1 MNTKGSNKKWTFS
14 NLSKFRYTKH
24 QIPFGFMQ
32 YPYSMGV
39 ITTLTGLVTQWT
51 ERCLIGLVLLVKDFS
66 ACYIILNISTL
77 KFVV

>member
-32 YPYSMGV
+32 YP
-39 ITTLTGLVTQWT
+39 TQWEWLPLTQWT

-66 ACYIILNISTL
+66 ACYIILNISTV